1 MFNKVKKIIAGSMLL
16 SVVVG
21 STALAA
27 YPNMYGKNYT
37 KTKPGDISW
46 RHLLYDG

>member
-27 YPNMYGKNYT
+27 YPKCMGKIIQKQSLAT
-37 KTKPGDISW
+37 FA
-46 RHLLYDG
+46 L